1 MGLISRVSSRTY
13 RMTGEKQSPSSPINI
28 IPDLEPPASGES
40 PHKQNT
46 EDDCRIPCSLIVRNV
61 PIEVFQD
68 DEIQREFVNYIIQF
82 AMPKNTIFLKSFR
95 RVRFD
100 FASASEAYHVRT
112 RLSMFEFHGEILHV
126 YFIQP
131 ESAAQAAPTKKN
143 NQVGSGDES
152 DSRVSDHSEMQA
164 PLNEHGQATIGS
176 IQSGIP
182 KRQTVVVEP
191 EKLYPPQPERVY
203 LISPPSSPPMHWQQM
218 RETKP
223 KPGIEMEILSKLA
236 ELKPGDTVELIPPQP
251 KFHAPQINVH
261 VCDESK
267 YGNSNRDVPK
277 ISKAKILQTRRPP
290 IR

>member
-1 MGLISRVSSRTY
+1 MPGDDPPV
-13 RMTGEKQSPSSPINI
+13 NV
-28 IPDLEPPASGES
+28 IPDLEPESGES
-40 PHKQNT
+40 PHKQNL
-46 EDDCRIPCSLIVRNV
+46 EDDCRIPSSLIVRNV
-61 PIEVFQD
+61 PIDVFQD
-68 DEIQREFVNYIIQF
+68 DEIQQEFVNYIIQF
-82 AMPKNTIFLKSFR
+82 ATPKNTIFLKSFR

-100 FASASEAYHVRT
+100 FGSASEAYHVRT

-131 ESAAQAAPTKKN
+131 ESAAQAAPVKTNKLN
-143 NQVGSGDES
+143 GSGDESS

-164 PLNEHGQATIGS
+164 PPNNDGQATMGS

-182 KRQTVVVEP
+182 TRQTVVHEP

-251 KFHAPQINVH
+251 KFRAPQINVH